1 MLIMT
6 VTCQLT
12 VLSNGKKV
20 AEKLLE
26 LGDTIAIANV
36 TVVNESIM
44 RDTLKIELKQELEHD
59 ELIMLGALIGR
70 IDSNNV

>member
-1 MLIMT
+1 MT

-26 LGDTIAIANV
+26 LKDSLAITNV
-36 TVVNESIM
+36 TVVNESIA
-44 RDTLKIELKQELEHD
+44 RDTLKIELTQEFKHE
-59 ELIMLGALIGR
+59 ELIQLGALIGR

>member
-1 MLIMT
+1 MT

-26 LGDTIAIANV
+26 LKDILAIANV
-36 TVVNESIM
+36 TVVNELIA
-44 RDTLKIELKQELEHD
+44 RDALKIELTQEFKQE
-59 ELIMLGALIGR
+59 ELIQLGALIGR

>member
-1 MLIMT
+1 MT

-12 VLSNGKKV
+12 VLSNSKRI

-26 LGDTIAIANV
+26 IGDIIANV
-36 TVVNESIM
+36 TIVNESIM
-44 RDTLKIELKQELEHD
+44 RDTLKIELKQELEQD

-70 IDSNNV
+70 IDSNNI

>member
-1 MLIMT
+1 MT

-26 LGDTIAIANV
+26 LGDIIANV
-36 TVVNESIM
+36 TVVNESIA
-44 RDTLKIELKQELEHD
+44 RDTLKIELKQELQHD
-59 ELIMLGALIGR
+59 ELIQLGALIGR

>member
-1 MLIMT
+1 MITMT

-12 VLSNGKKV
+12 VLSNGNRIAK
-20 AEKLLE
+20 KLLE
-26 LGDTIAIANV
+26 LGDIIANV